1 MCPSLADESLVLS
14 CPVFQLATF
23 DRLEVFDCLDTPFP
37 LFYTILHPVVVVCVA
52 EQPPEISELCCFAA
66 LNLARLDQK
75 KRQTDDVDTVPSLNE
90 RLIEQGTRGR
100 THAVLS

>member
-1 MCPSLADESLVLS
+1 MCPSLADEPLVLP

-23 DRLEVFDCLDTPFP
+23 DRLEVFDCLDTPLP
-37 LFYTILHPVVVVCVA
+37 VILHPVVVVCVA